1 MKRILTIILIFI
13 GLGAS
18 AQTVFLIPNKIIRQ
32 YFQGSVDTTRFE
44 GDSLKHITNKSFYVF
59 NKTIKAPSIQIGSG
73 TISPP
78 EFYEHE
84 ISTDGENNIAV
95 TVPLTS
101 TTKIYYNGTIIGQSR
116 WQGVGGTT
124 LNLILD
130 TKKNDKL
137 IITN

>member
-1 MKRILTIILIFI
+1 MKRLIVILFMFISFGAFSQTFQMPYLILRMYNK
-13 GLGAS
+13 GALDS
-18 AQTVFLIPNKIIRQ
+18 TVF
-32 YFQGSVDTTRFE
+32 S
-44 GDSLKHITNKSFYVF
+44 GDSVRHITNKSYYTF
-59 NKTIKAPSIQIGSG
+59 NKPIRAPDLIANGSSV
-73 TISPP
+73 IPLYF
-78 EFYEHE
+78 EKE

-116 WQGVGGTT
+116 WQGIGGTT